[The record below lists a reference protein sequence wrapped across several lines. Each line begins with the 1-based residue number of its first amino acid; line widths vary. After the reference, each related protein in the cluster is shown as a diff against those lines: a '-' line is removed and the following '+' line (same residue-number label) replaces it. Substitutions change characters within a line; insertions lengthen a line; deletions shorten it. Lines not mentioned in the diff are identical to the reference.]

1 MMNTNPPDDFPL
13 IWQNQR
19 REHTVMS
26 ENEIRAR
33 ATRFQVRVRRNL
45 LLAFLL
51 GLALLFLCVVAIV
64 QLGNLTPRV
73 IAAAMAIVIAVIT
86 YRAYQRIL
94 WPQTVSA
101 DTGLSGCLG
110 FYRKE
115 LTTEYRTLVLKWRLL
130 VAIAL
135 FVWLTS
141 FGFLHSSHLLVRILL
156 PASLI
161 LIIFVRRHE
170 AQKLKRELAALN
182 AFEQEQEKATNI

>member
-1 MMNTNPPDDFPL
+1 MMNATPPDDLPL

-26 ENEIRAR
+26 ENEVRTRA
-33 ATRFQVRVRRNL
+33 ARFQVRVRGNL
-45 LLAFLL
+45 LLAFVL
-51 GLALLFLCVVAIV
+51 GLALLFLCDVAIV

-73 IAAAMAIVIAVIT
+73 IAAAMVIVIAVIT

-94 WPQTVSA
+94 WPQMVSA
-101 DTGLSGCLG
+101 DTGLSGCLA

-135 FVWLTS
+135 FLWLTS
-141 FGFLHSSHLLVRILL
+141 FNSLFSSHLLVRILL
-156 PASLI
+156 PSSLV

-182 AFEQEQEKATNI
+182 AFEQEEATNI

>member
-1 MMNTNPPDDFPL
+1 MMNATPPDDLPL

-26 ENEIRAR
+26 ENEIRTR
-33 ATRFQVRVRRNL
+33 AARFQVRVRRNL
-45 LLAFLL
+45 LLAFVL
-51 GLALLFLCVVAIV
+51 GLALLFLCVTAIV

-73 IAAAMAIVIAVIT
+73 IAAAMVIVIAVIT

-94 WPQTVSA
+94 WPQMVSA
-101 DTGLSGCLG
+101 DTGLSGCLE

-135 FVWLTS
+135 FLWLTVNS
-141 FGFLHSSHLLVRILL
+141 LFRSPLLMRSLL
-156 PASLI
+156 PLSLVLI
-161 LIIFVRRHE
+161 LIIRRRE

-182 AFEQEQEKATNI
+182 TFEKEEATNI